1 MICLRTWPDITGEP
15 FFDVCGGAAHI
26 KKTHSPDFRMDIMPM
41 PARILVVDDEK
52 AVTDLL
58 VYNLRKAGYE
68 ALVAADGRETLRLAN
83 ANTPDLI
90 LLDLMLP
97 EVDGLDV
104 CRELRKT
111 SNVPIIMITARGE
124 EIDRVV
130 GLELGAD
137 DYVTK
142 PFSVREL
149 MSRIKAVLRRVRVED
164 ADKKKASILAG
175 PNGLLLDVESR
186 SVNVKDASLSLTRL
200 EFDLLHLLLANAG
213 RVLTRERLLEQAW
226 GYDYVGDT
234 RAVDSA
240 VKRLRSKLRRAAPE
254 ADAIEAVRGV
264 GYRLKVQDDHP

>member
-1 MICLRTWPDITGEP
+1 M
-15 FFDVCGGAAHI
+15 
-26 KKTHSPDFRMDIMPM
+26 SPS
-41 PARILVVDDEK
+41 ILVVDDEP

-58 VYNLRKAGYE
+58 AYNLRKAHYE
-68 ALVAADGRETLRLAN
+68 VLTAADGREALRLARDC
-83 ANTPDLI
+83 APDLV

-97 EVDGLDV
+97 GMDGLDV

-111 SNVPIIMITARGE
+111 GDIPIIMITALGE
-124 EIDRVV
+124 ETDRVV

-149 MSRIKAVLRRVRVED
+149 MARIKSVLRRAQAEKSDPAEGQKPDPR
-164 ADKKKASILAG
+164 LRGAG
-175 PNGLLLDVESR
+175 GLLLDPQARTV
-186 SVNVKDASLSLTRL
+186 SVAGSALDLTRL
-200 EFDLLHLLLANAG
+200 EFDLLQLFLLNAG

-240 VKRLRSKLRRAAPE
+240 IKRLRAKLRGASPK
-254 ADAIEAVRGV
+254 ADSLEAVRGV
-264 GYRLKVQDDHP
+264 GYRLKT

>member
-1 MICLRTWPDITGEP
+1 MTQ
-15 FFDVCGGAAHI
+15 
-26 KKTHSPDFRMDIMPM
+26 
-41 PARILVVDDEK
+41 RILVVDDEP

-58 VYNLRKAGYE
+58 AYNLRKALYE
-68 ALVAADGRETLRLAN
+68 VFTAADGRTALKLARECK
-83 ANTPDLI
+83 PDLI
-90 LLDLMLP
+90 LLDLMIP

-111 SNVPIIMITARGE
+111 SGVPIIMITARGE

-130 GLELGAD
+130 GLEIGAD

-149 MSRIKAVLRRVRVED
+149 MARIKAVLRRAQSD
-164 ADKKKASILAG
+164 ATDASREPTTLLRG
-175 PNGLLLDVESR
+175 PGGLLMDVER
-186 SVNVKDASLSLTRL
+186 RAVTVAEAPIELTRL
-200 EFDLLHLLLANAG
+200 EFDLLHRLLINSG

-240 VKRLRSKLRRAAPE
+240 VKRLRAKLRQAAPE
-254 ADAIEAVRGV
+254 ADCIESVRGL
-264 GYRLKVQDDHP
+264 GYRINQTSS